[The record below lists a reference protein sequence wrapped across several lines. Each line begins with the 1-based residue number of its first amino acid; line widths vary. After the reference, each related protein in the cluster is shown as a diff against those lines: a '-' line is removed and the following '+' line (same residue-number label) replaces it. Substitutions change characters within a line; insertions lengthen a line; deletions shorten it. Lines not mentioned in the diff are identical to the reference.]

1 MKQSFYSLIL
11 LFLVNQI
18 FCQQHK
24 TAYSGYTKSF
34 FKLDQPHIALRS
46 VKVIDGTGKPA
57 KEQQTLLIDAD
68 TITRIGPVSSIEIP
82 ALYAIID
89 LDNHTLIPGIIG
101 THNHMRL
108 PRSAMLYTSPKLH
121 LAAGVTTIQT
131 CGTGNAMEELAIAKD
146 IANGNQ
152 PGPQIVNSSPYFTG
166 PAGKPH
172 FIRFTKEQSIRD
184 TISYWVEKGVKWFK
198 AYQHTRPSDLAIIID
213 QAHRLGAKVCAHLCA
228 TTYQEAAALGIDAI
242 EHGFIHSYDHAED
255 RKPDQCSG
263 NRAFRSDLPINSA
276 AVKEVQQ
283 VLIDHEV
290 ALSSTPSI
298 FATQAEMEAD
308 ARDLQ
313 ALAPYHVQAYEE
325 RKKRKQEQG
334 EKWYFKPEWLSKSLA
349 YDLQFFRSG
358 GLLTAGPDPGIYNL
372 PGFGDQKNYEL
383 FIRGGFTPVEAIQV
397 MTSNGAR
404 SLGLK
409 QIGTLAVGMQADLVV
424 LQGDLE
430 DDPAAIRA
438 VDIVFKKG
446 KAYDPPKLLATI
458 QANVG
463 SPHDNSMAY
472 FGQKPPGIK
481 AELFAPGIVSKADRH
496 EFGITFSQA
505 GDECYLGV
513 DEGNRNVTYGFQL
526 TDGVWSQA
534 KALLPEAEGSYHD
547 PMLSLDESRLYYIA
561 HGTRTKKL
569 GQKDAN
575 LWYLERTVTGWST
588 PTIIDSTINTPAN
601 EFYISFS
608 KSGNLYFA
616 SNKQAVIDEPYNY
629 DIYMATPKG
638 NTYASPIRLP
648 AAINSGRYEAD
659 AFVAPDESYLIFGSV
674 RKDGLGHGDLYISF
688 KTETGWTKA
697 QNMGTAVNN
706 DKHQLCPFVSRDG
719 KYLFFTSDQDIYWI
733 DAAIIDN
740 LKP

>member
-11 LFLVNQI
+11 LFLVNQVY
-18 FCQQHK
+18 CQQHK
-24 TAYSGYTKSF
+24 TVYSSYTNSF
-34 FKLDQPHIALRS
+34 LKIDQPHIALRYA
-46 VKVIDGTGKPA
+46 KVIDGTGRAAQKR
-57 KEQQTLLIDAD
+57 QTLLIEDGI
-68 TITRIGPVSSIEIP
+68 ITTIGPVSSIDIP
-82 ALYAIID
+82 AHYAIID
-89 LDNHTLIPGIIG
+89 LEDHTLIPGIVG

-108 PRSAMLYTSPKLH
+108 PNSAMLYTSPKLH

-146 IANGNQ
+146 IAQGNQ
-152 PGPQIVNSSPYFTG
+152 PGPHIVNSSPYFTG
-166 PAGKPH
+166 PTGKPH
-172 FIRFTKEQSIRD
+172 FIRFTDEKRIRD

-198 AYQHTRPSDLAIIID
+198 AYQHTRPSDLAVIID

-242 EHGFIHSYDHAED
+242 EHGFIHSYDHAVD
-255 RKPDQCSG
+255 REPGRCSG
-263 NRAFRSDLPINSA
+263 SRAFRSNLSINSS

-298 FATQAEMEAD
+298 LATQAEMEAD
-308 ARDLQ
+308 PRDLR
-313 ALAPYHVQAYEE
+313 ALAPYHVQAYQA
-325 RKKRKQEQG
+325 RKKRKKEQG

-349 YDLQFFRSG
+349 YDLQFFKAG

-383 FIRGGFTPVEAIQV
+383 FIRGGFTPTEAIQV

-404 SLGLK
+404 SLGLNK
-409 QIGTLAVGMQADLVV
+409 IGTLAAGMQADLVV

-430 DDPAAIRA
+430 EDPSVIRA
-438 VDIVFKKG
+438 VEMVFKKG
-446 KAYDPPKLLATI
+446 KVYDPKKLLASI

-463 SPHDNSMAY
+463 SLHDNSMAY
-472 FGQKPPGIK
+472 FGQKPPGKK

-526 TDGVWSQA
+526 VDGVWSQA
-534 KALLPEAEGSYHD
+534 EALLPDAEGSYHD
-547 PMLSLDESRLYYIA
+547 PMLSIDESRLYYIA

-569 GQKDAN
+569 GKKDAN
-575 LWYLERTVTGWST
+575 LWYLERTASGWSS
-588 PTIIDSTINTPAN
+588 PNLLDSTINTPAN

-629 DIYMATPKG
+629 DIYMARPGKE
-638 NTYASPIRLP
+638 AFDSAIRLP
-648 AAINSGRYEAD
+648 NSVNSNRYDAD
-659 AFVAPDESYLIFGSV
+659 PFVAADESYIIFGSV
-674 RKDGLGHGDLYISF
+674 RKEGYGHGDLYISF

-733 DAAIIDN
+733 DAAIIN
-740 LKP
+740 TLKP

>member
-11 LFLVNQI
+11 LFYVSQVY
-18 FCQQHK
+18 CQQYK
-24 TAYSGYTKSF
+24 TAYSSYTKSF
-34 FKLDQPHIALRS
+34 LTIDQSHIALRYA
-46 VKVIDGTGKPA
+46 KVIDGTGGPA
-57 KEQQTLLIDAD
+57 QERQTLLIEGDI
-68 TITRIGPVSSIEIP
+68 ITKIGPTSSIEIP
-82 ALYAIID
+82 AHYTIID
-89 LDNHTLIPGIIG
+89 LDNHTLIPGIVG

-108 PRSAMLYTSPKLH
+108 PSSAMLNTSPKLH

-146 IANGNQ
+146 IAEGNQ
-152 PGPQIVNSSPYFTG
+152 PGPYIVNSSPYFTG

-172 FIRFTKEQSIRD
+172 FIRFTDEESIRD
-184 TISYWVEKGVKWFK
+184 TISYWVEKGVRWFK
-198 AYQHTRPSDLAIIID
+198 AYQHTRPSDLAVIID

-242 EHGFIHSYDHAED
+242 EHGFIHSYDHATGREPD
-255 RKPDQCSG
+255 RCSG
-263 NRAFRSDLPINSA
+263 NRDFRSNLSINSS

-283 VLIDHEV
+283 VLIDQGV

-308 ARDLQ
+308 PRDLQ
-313 ALAPYHVQAYEE
+313 ALAPYHVQAYEA
-325 RKKRKQEQG
+325 RKKRKIEQG
-334 EKWYFKPEWLSKSLA
+334 AKWYFKPEWLNKSLA
-349 YDLQFFRSG
+349 YDLQFFKSG

-383 FIRGGFTPVEAIQV
+383 FIRGGFSPSEAIQV

-404 SLGLK
+404 SLGLDR
-409 QIGTLAVGMQADLVV
+409 IGTLAAGMQADLVV
-424 LQGDLE
+424 LRGDLE
-430 DDPAAIRA
+430 AAPGVIRA

-446 KAYDPPKLLATI
+446 KAYDPKKLLAII
-458 QANVG
+458 QGNVG

-472 FGQKPPGIK
+472 FGQKPPGK
-481 AELFAPGIVSKADRH
+481 EAELFAPGIVSKADRH
-496 EFGITFSQA
+496 EFGITFSKA

-534 KALLPEAEGSYHD
+534 KALMPTATGSYHD

-569 GQKDAN
+569 GEKDAN
-575 LWYLERTVTGWST
+575 LWYLERTATGWSSPSKLDT
-588 PTIIDSTINTPAN
+588 TVNTLAN
-601 EFYISFS
+601 EFYISS
-608 KSGNLYFA
+608 GESGNLYFA
-616 SNKQAVIDEPYNY
+616 SNKQAAVNEPYNY
-629 DIYMATPKG
+629 DIYMASPQG

-648 AAINSGRYEAD
+648 ATINSGRYEAD
-659 AFVAPDESYLIFGSV
+659 AFVAPDESYLIFASV

-688 KTETGWTKA
+688 KTEKGWTAAK
-697 QNMGTAVNN
+697 NMGTAVNN

-733 DAAIIDN
+733 DAAIIDT